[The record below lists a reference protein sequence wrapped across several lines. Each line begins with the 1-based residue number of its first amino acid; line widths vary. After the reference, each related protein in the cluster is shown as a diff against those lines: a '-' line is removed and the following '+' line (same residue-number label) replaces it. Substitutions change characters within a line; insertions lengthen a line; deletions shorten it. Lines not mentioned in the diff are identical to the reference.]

1 MSRNIQY
8 GIALWQCILTRRRGG
23 THLTGEG
30 EKATALFWK
39 LYEDFQKVPEQKT
52 KILPNLSEKKNK
64 EET

>member
-1 MSRNIQY
+1 
-8 GIALWQCILTRRRGG
+8 LTRRRGG